1 VHGGIYLHLARHR
14 KSFVNF
20 GNGFEF
26 AEVDEDFGTEATGIR
41 NHVNVPMEKVVRDN
55 SDHLFPS
62 YNTHIPD
69 ATSPRAR
76 ARPLERSDDP
86 LGGDDGAFAQAA
98 GRETATSSGASI
110 TPGFGERLG

>member
-1 VHGGIYLHLARHR
+1 MCTAASASTLARHR

-26 AEVDEDFGTEATGIR
+26 AEVDEDFDTEATGIR

-69 ATSPRAR
+69 APSPPRAPGPGR
-76 ARPLERSDDP
+76 LNARTTLSVETMERSP
-86 LGGDDGAFAQAA
+86 
-98 GRETATSSGASI
+98 SG
-110 TPGFGERLG
+110 TCQ